1 MRSRRLSNH
10 DDEEELDDEVDD
22 RQRLDAR
29 DPLDS
34 SRDSSV
40 WNVELQLGLAAGTR
54 RSGATARPPA
64 DLGRLGRRRAGDD
77 DVTDGGDDVTST
89 NNVDVTDDPMTSR
102 SAVGETNRRHRN
114 RRRLPC
120 IARG

>member
-1 MRSRRLSNH
+1 MRSRRLSDH

-29 DPLDS
+29 DPPDS
-34 SRDSSV
+34 SRDSSA

-77 DVTDGGDDVTST
+77 DVTDDA
-89 NNVDVTDDPMTSR
+89 MTSR
-102 SAVGETNRRHRN
+102 SAVGANELASWNRSLSIVHK
-114 RRRLPC
+114 
-120 IARG
+120 